1 MTTGSGGESER
12 QLALVRQ
19 MYESGETPAAAAPPR
34 PMFAVAW
41 LDDRLRV
48 VAEAGLGALAGRDP
62 VGSTWSSL
70 LHEDDR
76 TEEEARSAA
85 AGSDGGWAG
94 VGRVAGSRTSW
105 VQFQVEPVG
114 SALVPTPA
122 VPVGAEGVSRVVCL
136 SVVDHWVATH
146 DALVEAEARVSA
158 LAGELPVALVELSPD
173 GRVTL
178 GNPALADLLGTEPVG
193 RWLAQLVPPE
203 HLTRVFGVIAAAL
216 GADEPFV
223 TEFPITRPDG
233 SIRWV
238 RATGHSR
245 RRTDGEWASVA
256 GTWTDITGELEIR
269 SAAERFMEALDSVDD
284 LIAITDGA
292 GSITYLNGTGRAI
305 FGHGAADAQLEPGA
319 LPVAHLLALMEPAE
333 TGAFLTGV
341 ATVIAERGS
350 WTGELALATPRGR
363 RTYSVLI
370 TPHTSDLDG
379 RLSVLIVARDITTL
393 KDAEEV
399 LRERASRDALT
410 GLANRSTFLDA
421 LGDELRRRRADPDH
435 VPLAVLFVDLDRFKP
450 VNDDHGHAVGDQV
463 LAVVGARLGGSTR
476 DDDLV
481 ARFGGD
487 EFVVL
492 CRGAVE
498 PDDAAQ
504 VAERMVD
511 ELTRPVVL
519 DNGLSVAVG
528 ASVGV
533 AMAQRDDEADQLI
546 ARADRALRTAKDAGR
561 GAVVIAR

>member
-1 MTTGSGGESER
+1 MAPGE
-12 QLALVRQ
+12 LPVPGPGPL
-19 MYESGETPAAAAPPR
+19 
-34 PMFAVAW
+34 FAVAW
-41 LDDRLRV
+41 LDDELRV
-48 VAEAGLGALAGRDP
+48 VAEDSLAALVGHDP
-62 VGSTWSSL
+62 IGSAWVGL

-76 TEEEARSAA
+76 AAEEARFGA
-85 AGSDGGWAG
+85 AGPDEGWAG
-94 VGRVAGSRTSW
+94 VGRVIGARTSW

-114 SALVPTPA
+114 GERVPTAHVVPA
-122 VPVGAEGVSRVVCL
+122 GVGGVTRVVCL

-146 DALVEAEARVSA
+146 DALVEAEVRVTT
-158 LAGELPVALVELSPD
+158 LADELPVALVELSPD

-178 GNPALADLLGTEPVG
+178 GNPALTELLGTDPIGLWVAEFI
-193 RWLAQLVPPE
+193 PPE
-203 HLTRVFGVIAAAL
+203 HLARVFAVVANAL

-223 TEFPITRPDG
+223 TEFPVTRPDG
-233 SIRWV
+233 SMRWV

-269 SAAERFMEALDSVDD
+269 SAAERFVEALDSVDD

-305 FGHGAADAQLEPGA
+305 FGQGEAGTQLDPGA
-319 LPVAHLLALMEPAE
+319 LPVTRLLALMEPAE

-341 ATVIAERGS
+341 AAVIAEQGS
-350 WTGELALATPRGR
+350 WTGELALDTPLGP
-363 RTYSVLI
+363 RTFSVLI
-370 TPHTSDLDG
+370 ARHSSELDG
-379 RLSVLIVARDITTL
+379 RLSVLIVARDITPL
-393 KDAEEV
+393 KEAEEI
-399 LRERASRDALT
+399 LRERASRDGLT
-410 GLANRSTFLDA
+410 GLANRSAFLEA
-421 LGDELRRRRADPDH
+421 LGDELRRRRAAPEH
-435 VPLAVLFVDLDRFKP
+435 VPLAVLFIDLDRFKP
-450 VNDDHGHAVGDQV
+450 VNDDHGHAVGDEV

-498 PDDAAQ
+498 ADDAAQ

-519 DNGLSVAVG
+519 DSGLSVAVG

-546 ARADRALRTAKDAGR
+546 ARADRALRTAKEAGR
-561 GAVVIAR
+561 GAVVVAR